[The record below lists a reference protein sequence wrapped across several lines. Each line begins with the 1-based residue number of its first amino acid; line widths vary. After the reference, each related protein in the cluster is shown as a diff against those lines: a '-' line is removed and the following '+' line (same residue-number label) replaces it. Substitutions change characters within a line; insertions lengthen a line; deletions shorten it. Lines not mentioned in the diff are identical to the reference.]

1 MKNLTAYIVT
11 ITMLIILLF
20 TFGCAKKVAEGDGWS
35 IASNE
40 FRDLYESLP
49 PEMAPILSTL
59 EGRKQYLENLVME
72 EILYHE
78 AEKEGILDDP
88 YVMHLAEKAKRT
100 VIIEEYLRREL
111 SKGLVTPSEE
121 EVLAF
126 YEENK
131 DAFDN
136 AETIRVRHILVDTQ
150 EEADEILEQL
160 NEGESF
166 SELAKAH
173 SICPTGPD
181 GGDLGFFKRGDMIAE
196 FEDASFALKKPGD
209 ISDIVKTKYGYH
221 IIKMEDKDHL
231 LEQYYYDS
239 QDDIIMNHLKKLKE
253 ENEYTIYEENLVYE
267 E

>member
-1 MKNLTAYIVT
+1 MKKTTAYIIVF
-11 ITMLIILLF
+11 TMFLVLLCS
-20 TFGCAKKVAEGDGWS
+20 FGCAKKVAEGDGWS
-35 IASNE
+35 ISSDE
-40 FRDLYESLP
+40 FKDLYESLP
-49 PEMAPILSTL
+49 PEMAPVLSTP
-59 EGRKQYLENLVME
+59 EGRKQYLDNLVME

-111 SKGLVTPSEE
+111 SKGIVAPSSEDI
-121 EVLAF
+121 VAF

-131 DAFDN
+131 EAFDN
-136 AETIRVRHILVDTQ
+136 AETIRVRHILVDTE
-150 EEADEILEQL
+150 EEAQDILEQL
-160 NEGESF
+160 KEGESF
-166 SELAKAH
+166 SNLAREY

-181 GGDLGFFKRGDMIAE
+181 GGDLGFFKRGDMIKE
-196 FEDASFALKKPGD
+196 FEDAAFALERPGD
-209 ISDIVKTKYGYH
+209 ISAIVKTKYGYH

-231 LEQYYYDS
+231 LEQFYYDS
-239 QDDIIMNHLKKLKE
+239 QDDMIRNHLMKLKE

>member
-1 MKNLTAYIVT
+1 MKKPTGYIVT
-11 ITMLIILLF
+11 ITILVILLF
-20 TFGCAKKVAEGDGWS
+20 AFGCAKKVAEGDGWS
-35 IASNE
+35 ISSDE
-40 FRDLYESLP
+40 FKALYESLP
-49 PEMAPILSTL
+49 PEMAPLLSTP

-111 SKGLVTPSEE
+111 SKGIVAPTEE
-121 EVLAF
+121 KILAF

-160 NEGESF
+160 EGGERF
-166 SELAKAH
+166 SDLAREY

-181 GGDLGFFKRGDMIAE
+181 GGDLGFFKRGDMIKE
-196 FEDASFALKKPGD
+196 FEDAAFALEKPGD

-221 IIKMEDKDHL
+221 IIKLEDKDHL
-231 LEQYYYDS
+231 LEQYFYDS
-239 QDDIIMNHLKKLKE
+239 QDEMILNHLKKLKE
-253 ENEYTIYEENLVYE
+253 ENDYTIYDENLVDE
-267 E
+267 D

>member
-1 MKNLTAYIVT
+1 MKNPTAYVMT
-11 ITMLIILLF
+11 VVMLIVSLF
-20 TFGCAKKVAEGDGWS
+20 VFGCAKKVAEGEGWS
-35 IASNE
+35 ISADE
-40 FRDLYESLP
+40 FRDMYESLP
-49 PEMAPILSTL
+49 PEVAPILSTP
-59 EGRKQYLENLVME
+59 EGKKQYLENLVME

-78 AEKEGILDDP
+78 AGKEGILDDP
-88 YVMHLAEKAKRT
+88 YVMYMAEKAKRS

-111 SKGLVTPSEE
+111 SKGLVTPSTEDI
-121 EVLAF
+121 LAF

-150 EEADEILEQL
+150 EEAEEILELL

-166 SELAKAH
+166 NDLAREY

-196 FEDASFALKKPGD
+196 FEDAAFALEKPGD

-239 QDDIIMNHLKKLKE
+239 QDEIIMNHLKKLKE
-253 ENEYTIYEENLVYE
+253 ASEYTIYEDNLGYE